1 MSYDFSGYA
10 TRNNI
15 KCTDG
20 RTILANAFA
29 DDNGKS
35 VPIVWNHNHSDPTC
49 VLGTAVLENRSDGVY
64 AYGTFNHSESG
75 LAAKELVKNGD
86 IKALSICANRLK
98 QDNAKNVIHGNIREV
113 SLVLAGANS
122 GAYIDNVLIHSDGSE
137 SFMDEGYIC
146 MVGPEDSILFHSD
159 ETKEEPDVAEEKNK
173 KEKTVGD
180 VLATL
185 NEEQK
190 TAVDYLIGEAMNAGA
205 DEDDDDDENEGEE
218 MKHNVFYNNDYD
230 DDTILTHADELD
242 IIELAKDTTVG
253 TLQKAMKIYADDH
266 LQHSFEDMS
275 ALFPDWHDT
284 NSKGAPTPL
293 TDESLGWVTTVMN
306 GVSKS
311 PFSRIR
317 TRWANLTKEA
327 LEEATGS
334 MRGRGYAKGKE
345 KKQMGVIKLLKRTTD
360 PQTVY
365 VKEKLD
371 RDDIIDITDF
381 NVVSYMNS
389 IMDDR
394 LKLELAQAII
404 IGDGREEDEDDKINE
419 EHIRSILNDDELYAM
434 HHPVDFEAYKAEL
447 QGTDTS
453 KHFGFD
459 NYVFAEAII
468 TEILYAREKF
478 NGSGTPTLFCPTHTV
493 NRMLLARDMNGRRI
507 YSTVSELTSAL
518 NVGKIE
524 SVDRMAGLKRTDK
537 NGKEHE
543 VYGILVNLND
553 YTVGTTKGGE
563 ITDFTDFDIDFN
575 QYTYLKETRLSGA
588 LTRPRAAIILESPA
602 IETTKPGGGSGPAG
616 VPTSDQ

>member
-1 MSYDFSGYA
+1 
-10 TRNNI
+10 
-15 KCTDG
+15 
-20 RTILANAFA
+20 
-29 DDNGKS
+29 
-35 VPIVWNHNHSDPTC
+35 
-49 VLGTAVLENRSDGVY
+49 
-64 AYGTFNHSESG
+64 
-75 LAAKELVKNGD
+75 
-86 IKALSICANRLK
+86 
-98 QDNAKNVIHGNIREV
+98 
-113 SLVLAGANS
+113 
-122 GAYIDNVLIHSDGSE
+122 
-137 SFMDEGYIC
+137 
-146 MVGPEDSILFHSD
+146 
-159 ETKEEPDVAEEKNK
+159 
-173 KEKTVGD
+173 
-180 VLATL
+180 
-185 NEEQK
+185 
-190 TAVDYLIGEAMNAGA
+190 
-205 DEDDDDDENEGEE
+205 
-218 MKHNVFYNNDYD
+218 MKHNVFDNNNYD
-230 DDTILTHADELD
+230 DGTILTHADELD

-275 ALFPDWHDT
+275 ELFPDWHDT

-327 LEEATGS
+327 LEEATDS
-334 MRGRGYAKGKE
+334 MRGRGYTKGKE

-404 IGDGREEDEDDKINE
+404 IGDGREEDDDDKINE

-434 HHPVDFEAYKAEL
+434 HHPVDFEAYKTEL

-563 ITDFTDFDIDFN
+563 VTDFTDFDIDFN
-575 QYTYLKETRLSGA
+575 RYTYLKETRLSGA

-602 IETTKPGGGSGPAG
+602 IETTKPGGGSGTPSGQTA
-616 VPTSDQ
+616 DH